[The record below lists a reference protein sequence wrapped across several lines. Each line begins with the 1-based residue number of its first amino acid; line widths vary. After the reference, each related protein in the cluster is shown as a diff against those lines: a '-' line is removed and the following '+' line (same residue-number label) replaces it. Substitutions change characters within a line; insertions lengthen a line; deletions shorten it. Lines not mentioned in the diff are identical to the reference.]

1 MARKVG
7 GTQLLLAALIL
18 LFMVM
23 GVAMF
28 ALDGN
33 SAIGPFARVENPV
46 PNYDDFP
53 SDASLQVA
61 ALLVQ
66 DFPTQ

>member
-7 GTQLLLAALIL
+7 GMQLLLAALIL

-28 ALDGN
+28 TIDGN
-33 SAIGPFARVENPV
+33 STIGPFAQVENPV
-46 PNYDDFP
+46 DNYDDFP
-53 SDASLQVA
+53 ADASLQVA

>member
-18 LFMVM
+18 LFMTMTVVM
-23 GVAMF
+23 F
-28 ALDGN
+28 TIDN
-33 SAIGPFARVENPV
+33 NTAIGPFAQGENMVE
-46 PNYDDFP
+46 NYDDFP
-53 SDASLQVA
+53 ADASLQVA